1 MKTEYKEQERSQST
15 PSRSPSYPLTPGSD
29 RGRRDSYGVYR
40 EREAA
45 RKQYL
50 RSQSEDVYTIPRT
63 DQTMI
68 TLTNNSADTR
78 GYTGGGGYTGGP
90 GAGGYTGAPGA
101 GGYTG
106 GAGGYTGG
114 APGGGGYLGPVRG
127 AQHPHPEELWSRQTS
142 METSYNVPSIR
153 TDMGDQHGSLEAAR
167 GQGGSRQYG
176 RFDSIAEV
184 SENRSETGWR
194 NNGYDL

>member
-1 MKTEYKEQERSQST
+1 MKAEYKEQERSQST

-78 GYTGGGGYTGGP
+78 GYTGG
-90 GAGGYTGAPGA
+90 AGYTGAPGA

-106 GAGGYTGG
+106 GAHG
-114 APGGGGYLGPVRG
+114 AGGYLGPVRG

-184 SENRSETGWR
+184 SENKSETGWR